1 MNTSNS
7 TPRRKHYLPITLWTI
22 LITKCFT
29 FEYLTMTYEVPINSR
44 IYIWSLSLFMATF
57 ASIVYLRLNQQ
68 EGRTSML
75 RSKVVII
82 WLSAILAILVCGG
95 VGLTVEWIQP
105 IRLPSIFAAIIATA
119 YTAQFLHNREGR
131 TVASLLGW
139 WLGAASLTTLPS
151 PLPLIG
157 FAFCMLSFTTL
168 PCFIAYLQQNRRQS
182 GDTIKALTV

>member
-1 MNTSNS
+1 MNTYNS
-7 TPRRKHYLPITLWTI
+7 TPRHKHYLLITLWTI

-29 FEYLTMTYEVPINSR
+29 FEYLTMAYEVPINSR

-68 EGRTSML
+68 EARTSML

-82 WLSAILAILVCGG
+82 WLGAILAILVCGSI
-95 VGLTVEWIQP
+95 GLTVEWIQP
-105 IRLPSIFAAIIATA
+105 MYLPSFFAAIIATA
-119 YTAQFLHNREGR
+119 YTAQFLYNREGQ

-139 WLGAASLTTLPS
+139 WLGAATLTALPA
-151 PLPLIG
+151 PLPVIG

-168 PCFIAYLQQNRRQS
+168 PSFISYLQHNRRQS
-182 GDTIKALTV
+182 GTTIKALSV